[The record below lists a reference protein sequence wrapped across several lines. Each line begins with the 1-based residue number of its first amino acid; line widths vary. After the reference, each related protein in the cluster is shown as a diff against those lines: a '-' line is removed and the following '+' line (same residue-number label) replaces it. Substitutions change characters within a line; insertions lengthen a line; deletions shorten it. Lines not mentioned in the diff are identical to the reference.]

1 MNFSIQLQTTQA
13 ALDSDWS
20 AMPTQAIERKSVAPL
35 ALERHGG
42 RAGFV
47 EPVTA
52 MLTLS
57 LVTFGFRLFE
67 YFKKKDERG
76 IQIDLRTTPATVT
89 DLANVPNGFI
99 VIIGKDGKAST
110 QRADYDQPEQITQL
124 LAKLFGDV
132 P

>member
-1 MNFSIQLQTTQA
+1 MSFSIQLETTQT
-13 ALDSDWS
+13 ALDADWS
-20 AMPTQAIERKSVAPL
+20 ATPAQSIELQSVASL
-35 ALERHGG
+35 ARANHGG
-42 RAGFV
+42 KAGFV

-52 MLTLS
+52 VLTLS
-57 LVTFGFRLFE
+57 LLTLGFRLFE

-89 DLANVPNGFI
+89 DLANVPSGFV

-110 QRADYDQPEQITQL
+110 QRADYDKPEQITQL
-124 LAKLFGDV
+124 LTKFFGAE

>member
-1 MNFSIQLQTTQA
+1 MSLSIQLQTTQA
-13 ALDSDWS
+13 ALDADWS
-20 AMPTQAIERKSVAPL
+20 AAPGQPIDRRSVEPL
-35 ALERHGG
+35 RV
-42 RAGFV
+42 AGLGVKADFV

-52 MLTLS
+52 VLTLS
-57 LVTFGFRLFE
+57 VVTLAFRLFE

-89 DLANVPNGFI
+89 DLANVPHGFV

-110 QRADYDQPEQITQL
+110 QRADYDKPEQITQA
-124 LAKLFGDV
+124 LAKVLGAR